1 MSRAQRP
8 RDPSAVRREPA
19 RATPRPEVHRTTDT
33 GPVLTRPQGPGG
45 WAVVEIRP
53 DGTWGTPVVVP
64 AATPEQAV
72 TTARTR
78 ALEEQRLREL
88 APLVHA
94 HVGTEQV
101 AEGNLPRAEASFV
114 RGADRRT
121 PWPARGECLGK
132 LAHVLAL
139 EGSLRR
145 AGALAS
151 LFPDSGSSTG
161 PGVDHARA
169 ARAWVTLEQAD
180 CTGARQHLDGLA
192 SAEQLREDPWLA
204 TSVLLAR
211 SQVLVKTGQA
221 DAASRLLAAAVST
234 HREAEWPDWTREV
247 LTVGR
252 AAALLATGEVQ
263 RCLAVLTP
271 MPVHAR
277 PAATVMVAVARHRVG
292 DVRGASSVL
301 RQVQDELDCEPLV
314 LQVRA
319 WLLES
324 LLADERGEHDRAGL
338 VLDRALRAAATEQ
351 IRLPLVDSWSWIR
364 RTVDRD
370 PALLHAH
377 KEFLATCAPEAPA
390 VPRPRTAGAPSDRP
404 LPAPLTE
411 REEEVLELLAQMYS
425 TEEIADTLF
434 ISVNTVKT
442 HLKGIFGKLCVNRRV
457 DAVRRG
463 RQLGLC

>member
-1 MSRAQRP
+1 MSRAERP
-8 RDPSAVRREPA
+8 RDPSAVRQGPSGA
-19 RATPRPEVHRTTDT
+19 APRPQTRRTTDA
-33 GPVLTRPQGPGG
+33 GSVLTRRPTPGG

-53 DGTWGTPVVVP
+53 DGSWGTPVVVP

-72 TTARTR
+72 TTARTL
-78 ALEEQRLREL
+78 LEEQRLREL
-88 APLVHA
+88 SPLVHA
-94 HVGTEQV
+94 QVGTEQV

-139 EGSLRR
+139 EGNLRR

-151 LFPDSGSSTG
+151 LFPDSRSSSG
-161 PGVDHARA
+161 RGIDHARA
-169 ARAWVTLEQAD
+169 ARAWVALERGD
-180 CTGARQHLDGLA
+180 CALAQQHVDVLA
-192 SAEQLREDPWLA
+192 GAEQLQEDPWLA

-211 SQVLVKTGQA
+211 SQVLVRRGGA
-221 DAASRLLAAAVST
+221 DTASRLLAAAVTS
-234 HREAEWPDWTREV
+234 HHEADWPDWTREV

-252 AAALLATGEVQ
+252 AAALLAAGEVQ

-277 PAATVMVAVARHRVG
+277 PAATVLVAVARHRVG

-301 RQVQDELDCEPLV
+301 RQVQDRLDCEPLV

-319 WLLES
+319 WLLEAV
-324 LLADERGEHDRAGL
+324 LADERGEHERAAL
-338 VLDRALRAAATEQ
+338 VLDRALRTAASEQ
-351 IRLPLVDSWSWIR
+351 VRLPLLDSWSWIR

-370 PALLHAH
+370 AALLHSH
-377 KEFLATCAPEAPA
+377 KEFLTTCAPEAPA
-390 VPRPRTAGAPSDRP
+390 IPRPRTAVAASDGP
-404 LPAPLTE
+404 PPAPLTE